1 LRLSSGLTAVLCQDL
16 SPLSVEVFF
25 SLMSCANDEDQ
36 FRRADIEAKDVP
48 GRSEGNNEL
57 AQR

>member
-1 LRLSSGLTAVLCQDL
+1 
-16 SPLSVEVFF
+16 VEVFF

>member
-1 LRLSSGLTAVLCQDL
+1 LRLSSGLTAALCQDL

-25 SLMSCANDEDQ
+25 SLMAWANDEDQ